1 MVLGRF
7 IPFARTFVPIAAG
20 IGRYGWAHF
29 TLWNVIGSIAWTGV
43 FIVAGISRGG
53 VPFIRNNVELIAV
66 IIIAASVIPIALGIL
81 KKTLSKTP
89 ESGDAEEK

>member
-1 MVLGRF
+1 M
-7 IPFARTFVPIAAG
+7 RTFVPIAAG

-43 FIVAGISRGG
+43 FIVAGISLGG

-66 IIIAASVIPIALGIL
+66 IIIVVSVIPIGLGIL
-81 KKTLSKTP
+81 KKALRKDPDSQET
-89 ESGDAEEK
+89 EKSNIH